1 VQLGLTG
8 KEEKGIIAMPVDAML
23 FQELSFHTSSGCPH
37 TSYPGLLSMVASG
50 ALKPERLLEKKIDVG
65 DVNGVLN
72 RMTDYQTSG
81 FNVITSWKSAMV
93 PA

>member
-1 VQLGLTG
+1 
-8 KEEKGIIAMPVDAML
+8 MPVDAML

-72 RMTDYQTSG
+72 RMTDYNTSG
-81 FNVITSWKSAMV
+81 FNVITSWKA
-93 PA
+93 